1 MKNLIQIIIFLFF
14 FSGFSQSILDKEL
27 VKYEGFFDFYYDI
40 KDDKIY
46 LEVENLNSDFLYI
59 SSLTTGIGSNDIGLD
74 RGQLGNEIL
83 VSFQKS
89 GNKLLLIQPNLSF
102 RAITKNKAEE
112 NSIKQAFA
120 KSVIYGFKILETND
134 HKYLVD
140 FTSFLMQDKHGVADR
155 LKLLNQGLYKI
166 DKTKSAIELNHT
178 KSFPKNSEF
187 EALLTFSGKPTGN
200 LITSGVSP
208 DPSLISI
215 IQHHS
220 FIELP
225 DSDYNPREF
234 DPRSGALAISFMD
247 YATPVENEITKK
259 YITRHRLEK
268 IDPSLEFS
276 EAKEPIIYYL
286 DPGTPEPV
294 RSALIEG
301 ASWWNEAYE
310 AIGFKNAFQVKILP
324 EDADPMDCR
333 YNVIQWVH
341 RSTRGWSYGA
351 SVVDPR
357 TGEIIKGHVSLGS
370 LRIRQDFLIA
380 QALLS
385 KPFIDDNNNDP
396 MLNMAIARIK
406 QLSAHEVGHTIGF
419 AHNFAASTNNRSSV
433 MDYPHP
439 LIKITNNEIDLSDA
453 YAVGIGDWDKVSVA
467 YSYSEFDSENEK
479 VELKNV
485 LDNAYNNGLRFIT
498 DSDAR
503 ANNGAHAN
511 AHLWDN
517 EKDVING
524 LNNILSVRDKAI
536 NDFSKFNIKSY
547 ETYSKLEYVFVPLY
561 FLHRYQTEAVVKLI
575 AGLEY
580 NYATRDDNQTVVEDI
595 SFDRQNKALIS
606 LLKTIN
612 VENLAIPKSK
622 LELFPPRAY
631 NYPRTRESFKSMT
644 GVSFDPFSA
653 VSTASE
659 FSLSLLLN
667 PERMNRLVV
676 QSSLSKVSSQNM
688 NLNYLLNTLT
698 SNTFKSQYNN
708 NDDDKY
714 IFENQQVINNSYL
727 KFLLNLASNKK
738 SFFQVKSVANK
749 EIKNIARFLSSKKNK
764 NSYSLEYLNTIR
776 KFNTKPEQFELI
788 VSPKIPDG
796 SPIGSTHCNLINS
809 HDSRFKK

>member
-1 MKNLIQIIIFLFF
+1 MKNLIQLITLLFF
-14 FSGFSQSILDKEL
+14 FSGFSQSILDKDL

-40 KDDKIY
+40 KTDKIY

-59 SSLTTGIGSNDIGLD
+59 SSLATGIGSNDIGLD
-74 RGQLGNEIL
+74 RGQLGSERL

-112 NSIKQAFA
+112 NSIKEAFA

-134 HKYLVD
+134 DKYLVD

-155 LKLLNQGLYKI
+155 LKLAKQGVYKI

-208 DPSLISI
+208 DPSLVSVV
-215 IQHHS
+215 QHHS

-225 DSDYNPREF
+225 DNEYKPREF

-247 YATPVENEITKK
+247 YATPVEDEITKK

-268 IDPSLEFS
+268 IDPNLEYS

-324 EDADPMDCR
+324 DDADPMDCR

-385 KPFIDDNNNDP
+385 KPFVDDNNNDP
-396 MLNMAIARIK
+396 MLKMAIARIR

-439 LIKITNNEIDLSDA
+439 LIKITNDEIDLSEA

-467 YSYSEFDSENEK
+467 YSYSEFNSEIEKNE
-479 VELKNV
+479 LNNI
-485 LDNAYNNGLRFIT
+485 LDNAYNDGLRFIT

-503 ANNGAHAN
+503 AKSGAHAN

-517 EKDVING
+517 ENDVVKG
-524 LNNILSVRDKAI
+524 LDNILAVRDKAI

-547 ETYSKLEYVFVPLY
+547 ETYSKLEDVFVPLY

-575 AGLEY
+575 AGLDY
-580 NYATRDDNQTVVEDI
+580 NYATRDDNQALVEDV
-595 SFDRQNKALIS
+595 SFNRQNKALLS
-606 LLKTIN
+606 LLKTID
-612 VENLAIPKSK
+612 VKNLAIPKSK
-622 LELFPPRAY
+622 LKLFPPRAY

-659 FSLSLLLN
+659 MSLSLLLS

-676 QSSLSKVSSQNM
+676 QSSLYNASSKNM
-688 NLNYLLNTLT
+688 NLSHLLTTLT
-698 SNTFKSQYNN
+698 SNTFKTQYNQSDEATN
-708 NDDDKY
+708 KY
-714 IFENQQVINNSYL
+714 FFENQQVINNNYL

-738 SFFQVKSVANK
+738 SFFHVKSKANK
-749 EIKNIARFLSSKKNK
+749 EIRSIATFLSSKKNK
-764 NSYSLEYLNTIR
+764 NIYSSEYLRTIN
-776 KFNTKPEQFELI
+776 KFNTKPELFELKS
-788 VSPKIPDG
+788 SPKIPDG
-796 SPIGSTHCNLINS
+796 SPIGSIQCNLIN
-809 HDSRFKK
+809 

>member
-1 MKNLIQIIIFLFF
+1 MKNLIQLITLLLF
-14 FSGFSQSILDKEL
+14 FSGFSQSILDKDL

-40 KDDKIY
+40 KTDKIY

-59 SSLTTGIGSNDIGLD
+59 SSLATGIGSNDIGLD
-74 RGQLGNEIL
+74 RGQLGSERL

-112 NSIKQAFA
+112 NSIKEAFA

-134 HKYLVD
+134 DKYLVD

-155 LKLLNQGLYKI
+155 LKLAKQGVYKI

-208 DPSLISI
+208 DPSLVSVV
-215 IQHHS
+215 QHHS

-225 DSDYNPREF
+225 DNEYKPREF

-247 YATPVENEITKK
+247 YATPVEDEITKK

-268 IDPSLEFS
+268 IDPNLEYS

-324 EDADPMDCR
+324 DDADPMDCR

-385 KPFIDDNNNDP
+385 KPFVDDNNNDP
-396 MLNMAIARIK
+396 MLKMAIARIR

-439 LIKITNNEIDLSDA
+439 LIKITNDEIDLSEA

-467 YSYSEFDSENEK
+467 YSYSEFNSENEK
-479 VELKNV
+479 NELNNI
-485 LDNAYNNGLRFIT
+485 LDNAYNDGLRFIT

-503 ANNGAHAN
+503 AKSGAHAN

-517 EKDVING
+517 ENDVVKG
-524 LNNILSVRDKAI
+524 LDNILAVRDKAI

-547 ETYSKLEYVFVPLY
+547 ETYSKLEDVFVPLY

-575 AGLEY
+575 AGLDY
-580 NYATRDDNQTVVEDI
+580 NYATRDDNQTLVEDV
-595 SFDRQNKALIS
+595 SFNRQNKALLS
-606 LLKTIN
+606 LLKTID
-612 VENLAIPKSK
+612 VKNLAIPKSK
-622 LELFPPRAY
+622 LKLFPPRAY

-659 FSLSLLLN
+659 MSLSLLLS

-676 QSSLSKVSSQNM
+676 QSSLYNASSKNM
-688 NLNYLLNTLT
+688 NLSHLLTTLT
-698 SNTFKSQYNN
+698 SNTFKTQYNQSDEATN
-708 NDDDKY
+708 KY
-714 IFENQQVINNSYL
+714 
-727 KFLLNLASNKK
+727 
-738 SFFQVKSVANK
+738 FF
-749 EIKNIARFLSSKKNK
+749 
-764 NSYSLEYLNTIR
+764 
-776 KFNTKPEQFELI
+776 
-788 VSPKIPDG
+788 
-796 SPIGSTHCNLINS
+796 
-809 HDSRFKK
+809 

>member
-1 MKNLIQIIIFLFF
+1 MKNLIQLITLLLFF
-14 FSGFSQSILDKEL
+14 IGFSQSILDKDL

-40 KDDKIY
+40 KTDKIY

-59 SSLTTGIGSNDIGLD
+59 SSLATGIGSNDIGLD
-74 RGQLGNEIL
+74 RGQLGSERL

-112 NSIKQAFA
+112 NSIKEAFA

-134 HKYLVD
+134 DKYLVD

-155 LKLLNQGLYKI
+155 LKLAKQGVYKI

-208 DPSLISI
+208 DPSLVSVV
-215 IQHHS
+215 QHHS

-225 DSDYNPREF
+225 DNEYKPREF

-247 YATPVENEITKK
+247 YATPVEDEITKK

-268 IDPSLEFS
+268 IDPNLEYS

-324 EDADPMDCR
+324 DDADPMDCR

-385 KPFIDDNNNDP
+385 KPFVDDNNNDP
-396 MLNMAIARIK
+396 MLKMAIARIR

-439 LIKITNNEIDLSDA
+439 LIKITNDEIDLSEA

-467 YSYSEFDSENEK
+467 YSYSEFNSENEK
-479 VELKNV
+479 NELNNI
-485 LDNAYNNGLRFIT
+485 LDNAYNDGLRFIT

-503 ANNGAHAN
+503 AKSGAHAN

-517 EKDVING
+517 ENDVVKG
-524 LNNILSVRDKAI
+524 LDNILAVRDKAI

-547 ETYSKLEYVFVPLY
+547 ETYSKLEDVFVPLY

-575 AGLEY
+575 AGLDY
-580 NYATRDDNQTVVEDI
+580 NYATRDDNQTLVEDV
-595 SFDRQNKALIS
+595 SFNRQNKALLS
-606 LLKTIN
+606 LLKTID

-622 LELFPPRAY
+622 LKLFPPRAY

-659 FSLSLLLN
+659 MSLSLLLS

-676 QSSLSKVSSQNM
+676 QSSLYNASSKNM
-688 NLNYLLNTLT
+688 NLSHLLTTLT
-698 SNTFKSQYNN
+698 SNTFKTQYNQSDEATN
-708 NDDDKY
+708 KY
-714 IFENQQVINNSYL
+714 FFENQQVINNNYL

-738 SFFQVKSVANK
+738 SFFHVKSKANK
-749 EIKNIARFLSSKKNK
+749 EIRSIATFLSSKKNK
-764 NSYSLEYLNTIR
+764 NIYSSEYLRTIN
-776 KFNTKPEQFELI
+776 KFNTKPELFELKS
-788 VSPKIPDG
+788 SPKIPDG
-796 SPIGSTHCNLINS
+796 SPIGSTQCNLIN
-809 HDSRFKK
+809 

>member
-1 MKNLIQIIIFLFF
+1 MKNLIQLIALLLF
-14 FSGFSQSILDKEL
+14 FSGFSQSILDKDL

-40 KDDKIY
+40 KTDKIY

-59 SSLTTGIGSNDIGLD
+59 SSLATGIGSNDIGLD
-74 RGQLGNEIL
+74 RGQLGSERL

-112 NSIKQAFA
+112 NSIKEAFA

-134 HKYLVD
+134 DKYLVD

-155 LKLLNQGLYKI
+155 LKLAKQGVYKI

-208 DPSLISI
+208 DPSLVSVV
-215 IQHHS
+215 QHHS

-225 DSDYNPREF
+225 DNEYKPREF

-247 YATPVENEITKK
+247 YATPVEDEITKK

-268 IDPSLEFS
+268 IDPNLEYS

-324 EDADPMDCR
+324 DDADPMDCR

-385 KPFIDDNNNDP
+385 KPFVDDNNNDP
-396 MLNMAIARIK
+396 MLKMAIARIR

-439 LIKITNNEIDLSDA
+439 LIKITNDEIDLSEA

-467 YSYSEFDSENEK
+467 YSYSEFNSENEK
-479 VELKNV
+479 NELNNI
-485 LDNAYNNGLRFIT
+485 LDNAYNDGLRFIT

-503 ANNGAHAN
+503 AKSGAHAN

-517 EKDVING
+517 ENDVVKG
-524 LNNILSVRDKAI
+524 LDNILAVRDKAI

-547 ETYSKLEYVFVPLY
+547 ETYSKLEDFFVPLY

-575 AGLEY
+575 AGFDY
-580 NYATRDDNQTVVEDI
+580 NYATRDDNQTLVEDV
-595 SFDRQNKALIS
+595 SFNRQNKALLS
-606 LLKTIN
+606 LLKTID
-612 VENLAIPKSK
+612 VKNLAIPKSK
-622 LELFPPRAY
+622 LKLFPPRAY
-631 NYPRTRESFKSMT
+631 NYPRTRESFKSIN
-644 GVSFDPFSA
+644 GVSFDTFSA

-659 FSLSLLLN
+659 MSLSLLLS

-676 QSSLSKVSSQNM
+676 QSSLYNASSKNM
-688 NLNYLLNTLT
+688 NLSHLLTTLT
-698 SNTFKSQYNN
+698 SNTFKTQYNQSDEATN
-708 NDDDKY
+708 KY
-714 IFENQQVINNSYL
+714 FFENQQVINNNYL

-738 SFFQVKSVANK
+738 SFFHVKSKANK
-749 EIKNIARFLSSKKNK
+749 EIRSIATFLSSKKNK
-764 NSYSLEYLNTIR
+764 NIYSSEYLRTIN
-776 KFNTKPEQFELI
+776 KFNTKPELFELKS
-788 VSPKIPDG
+788 SPKIPDG
-796 SPIGSTHCNLINS
+796 SPIGSTQCNLIN
-809 HDSRFKK
+809 

>member
-1 MKNLIQIIIFLFF
+1 MKNLIQLITFLLF
-14 FSGFSQSILDKEL
+14 FSGFSQSILDKDL

-40 KDDKIY
+40 KTDKIY

-59 SSLTTGIGSNDIGLD
+59 SSLATGIGSNDIGLD
-74 RGQLGNEIL
+74 RGQLGNERL

-112 NSIKQAFA
+112 NSIKEAFA
-120 KSVIYGFKILETND
+120 KSVIYGFKILETNND
-134 HKYLVD
+134 KYLVD

-155 LKLLNQGLYKI
+155 LKLAKQGVYTI

-208 DPSLISI
+208 DPSLVSVV
-215 IQHHS
+215 QHHS

-225 DSDYNPREF
+225 DNEYKPREF

-247 YATPVENEITKK
+247 YATPVEDEITKK

-268 IDPSLEFS
+268 IDPNLEHS

-324 EDADPMDCR
+324 DNADPMDCR

-385 KPFIDDNNNDP
+385 KPFVDDNNNDP
-396 MLNMAIARIK
+396 MLKMAIARIK

-439 LIKITNNEIDLSDA
+439 LIKITNDEIDLSEA

-467 YSYSEFDSENEK
+467 YSYSEFNSENEK
-479 VELKNV
+479 NDLNNI
-485 LDNAYNNGLRFIT
+485 LDNAYNDGLRFIT

-503 ANNGAHAN
+503 AKSGAHAN

-517 EKDVING
+517 ENDVVKG
-524 LNNILSVRDKAI
+524 LDNILAVRDKAI

-547 ETYSKLEYVFVPLY
+547 ETYSKLEDVFVPLY

-575 AGLEY
+575 AGLDY
-580 NYATRDDNQTVVEDI
+580 NYATRDDNQALVENV
-595 SFDRQNKALIS
+595 SFNRQNNALLS
-606 LLKTIN
+606 LLKTID
-612 VENLAIPKSK
+612 VKNLAIPKSK
-622 LELFPPRAY
+622 LKLFPPRAY
-631 NYPRTRESFKSMT
+631 NYPRSRESFKSMT

-659 FSLSLLLN
+659 MSLSLLLS
-667 PERMNRLVV
+667 PERMNRLLV
-676 QSSLSKVSSQNM
+676 QSSLNNASSKNM
-688 NLNYLLNTLT
+688 NLSHLLTTLT
-698 SNTFKSQYNN
+698 SNTFKTQYNQS
-708 NDDDKY
+708 DKATNKY
-714 IFENQQVINNSYL
+714 FFENQQVINNNYL

-738 SFFQVKSVANK
+738 SFFHVKSKANK
-749 EIKNIARFLSSKKNK
+749 EIKSITKFLSSKKNK
-764 NSYSLEYLNTIR
+764 NIYSSEYLRTIN
-776 KFNTKPEQFELI
+776 KFNTKPELFELKS
-788 VSPKIPDG
+788 SPKIPDG
-796 SPIGSTHCNLINS
+796 SPIGSIQCNLIN
-809 HDSRFKK
+809 